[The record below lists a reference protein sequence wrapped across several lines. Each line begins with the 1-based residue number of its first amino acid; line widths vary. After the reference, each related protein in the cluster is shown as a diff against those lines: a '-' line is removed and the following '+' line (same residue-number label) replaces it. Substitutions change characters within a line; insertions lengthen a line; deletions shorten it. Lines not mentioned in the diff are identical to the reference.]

1 MKTASLGVKVDNHA
15 GLQAQ
20 NDNSSR
26 MTLVLYRTR
35 ALCRLRGMSI
45 VSARSIKP
53 SEGSRWRSRRRRVYG
68 DCMWAEEGRG

>member
-1 MKTASLGVKVDNHA
+1 MNQIVVV
-15 GLQAQ
+15 
-20 NDNSSR
+20 SSIEFYR
-26 MTLVLYRTR
+26 CCGMTLVLYRTR